1 MTNYMD
7 PEEDDKEIID
17 SILNALESD
26 EERSFSPSMTRSET
40 NRTYSPQIVRHQKQL
55 QYSLN
60 KIQSPIIGFKLDC
73 WAMQS
78 FSLDDDP
85 YLDGDLILKCKDQQN
100 SRKIQS
106 LFEKGDPEQKEQI
119 FIKILPGIVQL
130 ANDIFGNYVVQR
142 ILEQGNQKQRD
153 LIFDQLSQSILVLSY
168 NTYGCRVAQKLL
180 EISYNTD
187 KFQKIFTIL
196 SSQIRNL
203 VVDINGNH
211 VIQKIAELMKEQKI
225 DWLIEGVLGQ
235 IQKLSNDSHGCRLIQ
250 QILEQSSM
258 PQLNYVYKELLALQ
272 DELCLSQYGNYI
284 IQILL
289 YKGPFEVSQKIQASI
304 IRNLEKLSCDKF
316 GSNVVDK
323 CVNISS
329 FVRKEIL
336 KIFINNMNVFYRL
349 SNNCY
354 GNYVIQNFCKQ
365 LDYNQLLKINPE
377 PNQLN
382 TQFGQHVLQTLQK
395 LKN

>member
-7 PEEDDKEIID
+7 PEEDQEIID

-40 NRTYSPQIVRHQKQL
+40 NRTYSPQIIRQQHQL
-55 QYSLN
+55 QYSLK

-73 WAMQS
+73 WAIQP
-78 FSLDDDP
+78 FSLDEDS

-106 LFEKGDPEQKEQI
+106 LFEKGDDEQKEYI
-119 FIKILPGIVQL
+119 FLKILPGIVQL

-142 ILEQGNQKQRD
+142 ILEQGNEKQRD
-153 LIFDQLSQSILVLSY
+153 LIFDQLSQSILILSY

-187 KFQKIFTIL
+187 KFEQMFSIL
-196 SSQIRNL
+196 QTQIRNL

-211 VIQKIAELMKEQKI
+211 VIQKIAELMKSQKI

-250 QILEQSSM
+250 QILEQSAM
-258 PQLNYVYKELLALQ
+258 PQLNSIYKELLVLQ

-289 YKGPFEVSQKIQASI
+289 QRGPFEIVQKIQSSI
-304 IRNLEKLSCDKF
+304 IKNLEKLSCDKF

-323 CVNISS
+323 SVNISS
-329 FVRKEIL
+329 FMRKEIL
-336 KIFINNMNVFYRL
+336 KVFINNMNVFYRL

-365 LDYNQLLKINPE
+365 LDYNQLLKIHPDG
-377 PNQLN
+377 NQLN

-395 LKN
+395 LKI

>member
-7 PEEDDKEIID
+7 PQEDQEIID

-26 EERSFSPSMTRSET
+26 EERSFSPSITRTET
-40 NRTYSPQIVRHQKQL
+40 NRTYSPQIIRQQHKL
-55 QYSLN
+55 EYSLK
-60 KIQSPIIGFKLDC
+60 KIQSPIIEFKLDC
-73 WAMQS
+73 WTIKP
-78 FSLDDDP
+78 FSLDEDQ

-106 LFEKGDPEQKEQI
+106 VFEKGNDEKKEQI
-119 FIKILPGIVQL
+119 FIQILPGIVQL

-142 ILEQGNQKQRD
+142 ILEQGNEKQRD
-153 LIFDQLSQSILVLSY
+153 LIFNQLSQSILILSY
-168 NTYGCRVAQKLL
+168 NTYGCRVVQKLI
-180 EISYNTD
+180 EIFYNTE
-187 KFQKIFTIL
+187 KFDQMFTIL
-196 SSQIRNL
+196 QSEIRNL

-211 VIQKIAELMKEQKI
+211 IIQKIAELMKSQKI

-235 IQKLSNDSHGCRLIQ
+235 IQKLSNESHGCRLIQ
-250 QILEQSSM
+250 QILEQSAM
-258 PQLNYVYKELLALQ
+258 PQLNSIYKELLALQ

-289 YKGPFEVSQKIQASI
+289 QKGPFEVIQKIQSSI
-304 IRNLEKLSCDKF
+304 IKNLEKFSCDKF

-323 CVNISS
+323 SVNISS
-329 FVRKEIL
+329 FIRKEIL
-336 KIFINNMNVFYRL
+336 KVFINNMNVFYRL

-365 LDYNQLLKINPE
+365 LDYNQLIKIHPE
-377 PNQLN
+377 ASQLN
-382 TQFGQHVLQTLQK
+382 TQFGQHVLQTLFK
-395 LKN
+395 LIN